1 MLPIL
6 STAHFAV
13 ERLKIS
19 MKRNKNEQKMSKEDV
34 QGLLAFRRRG
44 YWLKNKKG
52 KGSYDRRAFNE
63 GEEYE
68 EQIDW
73 DYRAHEDV
81 RE

>member
-1 MLPIL
+1 
-6 STAHFAV
+6 
-13 ERLKIS
+13 

-44 YWLKNKKG
+44 YWVKNKKG

-63 GEEYE
+63 EDEYE
-68 EQIDW
+68 EQINW

>member
-1 MLPIL
+1 
-6 STAHFAV
+6 
-13 ERLKIS
+13 
-19 MKRNKNEQKMSKEDV
+19 MKKNKNERKMNAEDV

-63 GEEYE
+63 EDEYE
-68 EQIDW
+68 EQINW
-73 DYRAHEDV
+73 DYRAHEDA

>member
-1 MLPIL
+1 
-6 STAHFAV
+6 
-13 ERLKIS
+13 

-63 GEEYE
+63 EDEYE
-68 EQIDW
+68 EQINW